1 VNAHERAD
9 LLLQQQRAVKDWDT
23 ENAKADKDAG
33 YLKSLERTILDLE
46 YQLVYVPDEEEPT
59 GSGPAV
65 LPDSLTYIT
74 TAASTA
80 HKYLP
85 TKVYCGNTNARI
97 TNIIGY
103 GQPEIPYILKED
115 SFGSVYNNVY
125 QEMPIG
131 EMASVRS
138 EVNGE
143 AGMQFGVYLYFNL
156 AGGMLER
163 YYDQRLDDIG
173 PNRDE
178 GLPIGRQ
185 GEIVK
190 ILPYPGRFYA
200 AINAGFD
207 GYSSVLCNN
216 MLGWHELYRSST
228 SGSAIKDIYVQSI
241 PGYGHV
247 DRLWISEGSDL
258 VALPI
263 SVAPLSQSL
272 YPYFGYRDPAG
283 SGYVE
288 TSWIDFDLKDVE
300 KYFHSVTLFSDY
312 SGDVETGNEY
322 EINVYFKV
330 DGHKDWT
337 YGGRAKAAEIIDG
350 KLQVGVKEIE
360 LRYVNPTKSG
370 NNVSGKKIKFRIYLT
385 PMASEYETPRLKA
398 VLVNAVLRMPIKRSW
413 NITFLLEPMED
424 LQHRQLT
431 DPATL
436 LYNQLY
442 TWANSKTHATPLL
455 MRSNDALADNKY
467 VFIDPASISPFQA
480 LSQMSA
486 GSGVKEYRH
495 LATMTIYEV

>member
-1 VNAHERAD
+1 
-9 LLLQQQRAVKDWDT
+9 
-23 ENAKADKDAG
+23 
-33 YLKSLERTILDLE
+33 
-46 YQLVYVPDEEEPT
+46 
-59 GSGPAV
+59 
-65 LPDSLTYIT
+65 
-74 TAASTA
+74 
-80 HKYLP
+80 
-85 TKVYCGNTNARI
+85 
-97 TNIIGY
+97 
-103 GQPEIPYILKED
+103 
-115 SFGSVYNNVY
+115 
-125 QEMPIG
+125 MPIG

-190 ILPYPGRFYA
+190 IIPYPGRFYA

-337 YGGRAKAAEIIDG
+337 YGGRAKAAEVIDG

-360 LRYVNPTKSG
+360 LRYVNPTKRG

-480 LSQMSA
+480 VSQMSA
-486 GSGVKEYRH
+486 GSGQKEYRH